1 MKLILFVYLSSV
13 HFTTGRQLKFQRDP
27 FSDESVYL
35 LKGHRRSHPLS
46 FRNNNDNPNRNS
58 YFKSSTLNMMV
69 DSQPEIE
76 YANPQQRD
84 AFLLDGYRHSHPLS
98 FENNY
103 DNPNRNS
110 YLKSSAL
117 NMMVVDTQ
125 PETEYANAQQRD
137 AFLQDGYRHRHP
149 LSFENNYDNPN
160 RNSYLKSSARNMMV
174 DSHPETEYANA
185 QQQDAFLKDGIR
197 LSHPLSFGNNYDNP
211 NKNSYFKSPTL
222 SMMVDSQP
230 ETEYANADH
239 RDAFLLDGNRLS
251 HPLSFGN
258 NYDNPNRNSYLKS
271 SARNVMVDSQ
281 PETEYANAQ
290 QRDAFLQDGIRL
302 SHPLSFRNN
311 DDNPIRNSYFKS
323 PTLHMMVDS
332 QSELEYAN
340 ADQRDAFLLDGNR
353 LSHPLSF
360 GNNYDNPN
368 RNSYLKSSARNVMVD
383 SQPET
388 EYANAQQRDAF
399 LLDGYSHSHYIPFG
413 NIYDNPNRNPFFKSP
428 AIEIK
433 TDNHRGDGYAQTE
446 QRDTFVLDGY
456 RHNPPLRNSD
466 YNINGNP
473 SFKSPAIAMKMGN
486 HQETEYARTQQRDS
500 DVRIGWF
507 PRHNIKRSKTYLP
520 DQETK
525 LLKSCASF
533 PCVLKTRPSRTD
545 ANYGPVSK
553 QHDTYDNSA
562 KMLMYDTQ
570 KNQILQYPPSEKTHT
585 AETTSYR
592 TSMQRPDVAST
603 LVRRCFNIV
612 CLLGNASP
620 PLSITKR
627 KAWSQY
633 ENQRSP
639 YTKRSRNWIR
649 TRYGYWYYPYSYFDS
664 RGPLDTLASQLIG

>member
-84 AFLLDGYRHSHPLS
+84 AFLLDGYRHSYPLS

-174 DSHPETEYANA
+174 DSHPETEYTNA

-239 RDAFLLDGNRLS
+239 
-251 HPLSFGN
+251 
-258 NYDNPNRNSYLKS
+258 
-271 SARNVMVDSQ
+271 
-281 PETEYANAQ
+281 
-290 QRDAFLQDGIRL
+290 
-302 SHPLSFRNN
+302 
-311 DDNPIRNSYFKS
+311 
-323 PTLHMMVDS
+323 
-332 QSELEYAN
+332 
-340 ADQRDAFLLDGNR
+340 RDAFLLDGNR

-473 SFKSPAIAMKMGN
+473 AFKSPAIAMKMGN

-507 PRHNIKRSKTYLP
+507 PRHNIKRSKTYLA

-612 CLLGNASP
+612 CLLGNASL